1 MCLQCKTIWL
11 PNQDSKKKAEADAL
25 FEEMVTFYHQNRT
38 SGSLPAH
45 LDENDCFTLS
55 AILKI
60 LDWGVYYRSFIF
72 EILAILKEWNI
83 SLTTCSKR
91 SKKCKTSVEN
101 FYFVYPF
108 SEKKFRN
115 TSQVDKS
122 WPRGK
127 IDLHP
132 TAPDKSSFL
141 CRMVWNKKCPFWGGI
156 QFSQR
161 LRTQE

>member
-1 MCLQCKTIWL
+1 MT
-11 PNQDSKKKAEADAL
+11 SKS
-25 FEEMVTFYHQNRT
+25 R
-38 SGSLPAH
+38 
-45 LDENDCFTLS
+45 
-55 AILKI
+55 
-60 LDWGVYYRSFIF
+60 
-72 EILAILKEWNI
+72 LKEEGWSWCPLWRDGHLLPPEQNLGLLACTLGWKRLFYPLGNFEDFRLGGLLQI
-83 SLTTCSKR
+83 FHIWDFSHTKRMKYFPHHLFKR
-91 SKKCKTSVEN
+91 SKNGKTSVEN

-122 WPRGK
+122 WSGGK

-141 CRMVWNKKCPFWGGI
+141 CRMVWNKKCPFWWGI

>member
-25 FEEMVTFYHQNRT
+25 FEEMVTFYHQNST

-60 LDWGVYYRSFIF
+60 LDWGVCYKSFIF
-72 EILAILKEWNI
+72 DISALLKEWNI
-83 SLTTCSKR
+83 SLTTCSSGLKMA
-91 SKKCKTSVEN
+91 KHLLKIFTL
-101 FYFVYPF
+101 FIPF
-108 SEKKFRN
+108 RKKKFRN

-141 CRMVWNKKCPFWGGI
+141 CRMVWNKKCPFWWGI